1 MDRAERR
8 EPSSHFPPST
18 PPFPPP
24 PHPAPGRGCGAGFAS
39 GAAVGPGGGG
49 GRGGMGVAMFAP
61 RRACFCLL
69 PVENPLIG
77 GDMKA
82 EKRSE
87 EREFLEERFWAGGA
101 GLGRREALQVPSSS
115 SSSSS
120 SPGARSQR
128 PGGITSAGMQERP
141 SAGWAA
147 RVGLVTRS
155 CKTLLNC
162 RAEGKD
168 AARKFW

>member
-1 MDRAERR
+1 MWTERSGGSR
-8 EPSSHFPPST
+8 RPI
-18 PPFPPP
+18 FPPP
-24 PHPAPGRGCGAGFAS
+24 PPPPSPPRRAVGAGPGSLRGPRSARAAS
-39 GAAVGPGGGG
+39 LG
-49 GRGGMGVAMFAP
+49 GRRRWGGVAMFAP

-69 PVENPLIG
+69 PVENTLIR
-77 GDMKA
+77 GDVKA
-82 EKRSE
+82 EKCSE
-87 EREFLEERFWAGGA
+87 EREFLEERFGAGGA
-101 GLGRREALQVPSSS
+101 GPGRREALQVP
-115 SSSSS
+115 SSSS

-162 RAEGKD
+162 RAEGKN